1 MLEHTVFVFYI
12 LIIFIS
18 TIGYGYL
25 FSKIIYND
33 FASLNFGYLGIIG
46 FFFLCLI
53 SQFSTFFSPHNYL
66 HNLIIHSIGVFT
78 FILLF
83 LSRKSESL
91 QESKKFLVLLLI
103 LFIGVYVYKNHDDFP
118 YYHLTYALNLSENKL
133 IIGTG
138 IFSHGFRTL
147 SSLFYFH
154 SLLYLPLIKYYL
166 FHIGPFL
173 ILIFFNY
180 ILITKLIEKYH
191 KSQFDISY
199 FLTLLNFTFVNVVF
213 YRIGEHGVDRSGQVL
228 LFLAFIIFCELFF
241 FKKDKNEKNV
251 LFNFFLVSIFLA
263 SSTKVLFLIYL
274 IFAAILFFK
283 DKFYKE
289 YLVKKNIFIILILIS
304 SFSVNLTQS
313 FLSTGCFVYPEKKT
327 CISNL
332 DWSMPTETVYEKKLY
347 LEWWAK
353 AGGGPGYSSEIKKD
367 VYIKNFIWVKDW
379 VERHFFNKISDTVS
393 GIIFISLLTF
403 ILFKTKKKKNF
414 FSRNTFLIYSILF
427 LLFLEWFLS
436 HPAMRYGGFVLWAL
450 PFFIFTS
457 LKIEKY
463 DLSKKKVFFS
473 TVLIIVLTFV
483 TYNLRNVQ
491 RLHKEINFYK
501 YNLAKSPFF
510 YVKEM
515 KSEITYED
523 GEFKLYTPPSGQM
536 CWALKTPCSYRRNHI
551 VKSFLGTKIIVGNY

>member
-1 MLEHTVFVFYI
+1 MLEHTVFVLYI
-12 LIIFIS
+12 LIIFVS

-83 LSRKSESL
+83 LSRKSEGL

-118 YYHLTYALNLSENKL
+118 YYHLTYALNLSENKF

-138 IFSHGFRTL
+138 IFSGGFKTP

-180 ILITKLIEKYH
+180 ILITKLIEKYY

-213 YRIGEHGVDRSGQVL
+213 YRIGEHGADRSGQVL

-241 FKKDKNEKNV
+241 FKKDKNEKNL
-251 LFNFFLVSIFLA
+251 LFNFFLVLIFLA
-263 SSTKVLFLIYL
+263 SSTKVLFYIYL
-274 IFAAILFFK
+274 IFAPIVFFK

-304 SFSVNLTQS
+304 SFSVNLTHS
-313 FLSTGCFVYPEKKT
+313 FLNTGCFVFPEKK
-327 CISNL
+327 N
-332 DWSMPTETVYEKKLY
+332 M
-347 LEWWAK
+347 
-353 AGGGPGYSSEIKKD
+353 
-367 VYIKNFIWVKDW
+367 YI
-379 VERHFFNKISDTVS
+379 
-393 GIIFISLLTF
+393 
-403 ILFKTKKKKNF
+403 
-414 FSRNTFLIYSILF
+414 
-427 LLFLEWFLS
+427 
-436 HPAMRYGGFVLWAL
+436 
-450 PFFIFTS
+450 
-457 LKIEKY
+457 
-463 DLSKKKVFFS
+463 
-473 TVLIIVLTFV
+473 
-483 TYNLRNVQ
+483 
-491 RLHKEINFYK
+491 
-501 YNLAKSPFF
+501 
-510 YVKEM
+510 
-515 KSEITYED
+515 
-523 GEFKLYTPPSGQM
+523 
-536 CWALKTPCSYRRNHI
+536 
-551 VKSFLGTKIIVGNY
+551 

>member
-1 MLEHTVFVFYI
+1 MLEHTIFVFYI
-12 LIIFIS
+12 SIIFIS

-138 IFSHGFRTL
+138 VFSGGFRTP
-147 SSLFYFH
+147 SSLFFFH

-191 KSQFDISY
+191 KRQFDISY
-199 FLTLLNFTFVNVVF
+199 FLILLNFTFVNVVF

-304 SFSVNLTQS
+304 SFSVSLTHS
-313 FLSTGCFVYPEKKT
+313 FLNTGCFVFPEKKT

-332 DWSMPTETVYEKKLY
+332 DWSMPTEIVSSMKVHY
-347 LEWWAK
+347 EWWAK

-414 FSRNTFLIYSILF
+414 FFKNT
-427 LLFLEWFLS
+427 
-436 HPAMRYGGFVLWAL
+436 
-450 PFFIFTS
+450 
-457 LKIEKY
+457 
-463 DLSKKKVFFS
+463 KKK
-473 TVLIIVLTFV
+473 
-483 TYNLRNVQ
+483 
-491 RLHKEINFYK
+491 
-501 YNLAKSPFF
+501 
-510 YVKEM
+510 
-515 KSEITYED
+515 
-523 GEFKLYTPPSGQM
+523 
-536 CWALKTPCSYRRNHI
+536 
-551 VKSFLGTKIIVGNY
+551 KIKKKK

>member
-91 QESKKFLVLLLI
+91 EELKKFLVLLLI

-118 YYHLTYALNLSENKL
+118 YYHLTYALNLSENKF

-138 IFSHGFRTL
+138 IFSGGFKTP

-180 ILITKLIEKYH
+180 IIITKLIEKYY

-213 YRIGEHGVDRSGQVL
+213 YRIGEHGADRSGQVL

-241 FKKDKNEKNV
+241 FKKDKNEKNL
-251 LFNFFLVSIFLA
+251 LFNFFLVLIFLA
-263 SSTKVLFLIYL
+263 SSTKVLFYIYL
-274 IFAAILFFK
+274 IFAPIVFFK

-304 SFSVNLTQS
+304 SFSVNLTHS
-313 FLSTGCFVYPEKKT
+313 FLNTGCFVFPEKKT

-332 DWSMPTETVYEKKLY
+332 DWSTPIENVSYMKVHF
-347 LEWWAK
+347 EWWAK
-353 AGGGPGYSSEIKKD
+353 AGGGPGYGSEIEKD

-379 VERHFFNKISDTVS
+379 IERHFFNKISDTVS

-403 ILFKTKKKKNF
+403 ILFKTKKKKIF
-414 FSRNTFLIYSILF
+414 FLEILF
-427 LLFLEWFLS
+427 
-436 HPAMRYGGFVLWAL
+436 
-450 PFFIFTS
+450 
-457 LKIEKY
+457 
-463 DLSKKKVFFS
+463 
-473 TVLIIVLTFV
+473 
-483 TYNLRNVQ
+483 
-491 RLHKEINFYK
+491 
-501 YNLAKSPFF
+501 
-510 YVKEM
+510 
-515 KSEITYED
+515 
-523 GEFKLYTPPSGQM
+523 
-536 CWALKTPCSYRRNHI
+536 
-551 VKSFLGTKIIVGNY
+551 